1 MAIKFLLDENLR
13 GPLWYALV
21 RHNSRAAVVID
32 VVRVGDVGAPA
43 CGTDDHA
50 VLAWAEEHER
60 VLVTLDERTIP
71 SHLQDHLSNGHQSPG
86 VFLLRVHSALR
97 SVVEFLDLASQFSDS
112 HEWMNRVTYI
122 P

>member
-1 MAIKFLLDENLR
+1 M
-13 GPLWYALV
+13 P
-21 RHNSRAAVVID
+21 ID
-32 VVRVGDVGAPA
+32 IVRVGDVGAPA
-43 CGTDDHA
+43 CGTDDCA

-71 SHLQDHLSNGHQSPG
+71 SHLQAHLADGHHSPG
-86 VFLLRVHSALR
+86 VFLVRAHSALR